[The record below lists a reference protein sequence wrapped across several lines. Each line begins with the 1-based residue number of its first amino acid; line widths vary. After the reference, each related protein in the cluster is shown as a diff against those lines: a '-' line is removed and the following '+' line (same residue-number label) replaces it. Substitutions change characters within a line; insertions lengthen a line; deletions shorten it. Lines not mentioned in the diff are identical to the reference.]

1 MTGGSIFSE
10 VLGDAPSQGFKLMH
24 GATLAEFI
32 GMFDSV
38 IEGSDQFRG
47 EAFPDVSAMNE
58 RPHDGSQGEMCCR
71 VHCGMIA

>member
-1 MTGGSIFSE
+1 MNGGSILSE
-10 VLGDAPSQGFKLMH
+10 VLGDAPSQGFKLMDR
-24 GATLAEFI
+24 ASLSEFI

-38 IEGSDQFRG
+38 IESGDQFRG

-58 RPHDGSQGEMCCR
+58 RPHDGSQGEMRCR